1 MSKYHFYC
9 RNLFQWN
16 APDAPLPTKLF
27 LSFQNFHF
35 RFRIKHKTPALLEWT
50 RTKTKP
56 FHVCCV
62 CVWDKQNFTRV
73 KNQKPFFK
81 LSLLSSSFVF
91 DCVFWLFVFV
101 FYLSREKKE
110 RFFQNFN
117 YFLLFFLPKFSVVS
131 CSNIKKLSFSLLIN
145 LFSFE

>member
-62 CVWDKQNFTRV
+62 CVRQTELRQS
-73 KNQKPFFK
+73 QKSKTVLQTFSPFFVVCVW
-81 LSLLSSSFVF
+81 LCFFGCLFSFF
-91 DCVFWLFVFV
+91 TF
-101 FYLSREKKE
+101 REKKKKDFSKTSTTFYC
-110 RFFQNFN
+110 FFFPNFPSSLARIKKT
-117 YFLLFFLPKFSVVS
+117 LLFSTD
-131 CSNIKKLSFSLLIN
+131 
-145 LFSFE
+145 